1 MSREKETQMIDWIK
15 IRNDYISTKVSLR
28 ALAEKYGVNF
38 SSVQRRCTK
47 EDWVSQRKS
56 MRVKVQSKSSQKIE
70 EKISDSEADR
80 MSRILNIAD
89 GLIGKIEEAVG
100 VIQPDDARNL
110 KNLVSA
116 TNELKKM
123 IGTDG
128 NDSDRKAAEALL
140 EIFKSDSDESND
152 SYDSYD
158 SPTGNDGDDEC

>member
-1 MSREKETQMIDWIK
+1 MSREKGMIDWIK

-47 EDWVSQRKS
+47 ESWVSQRES
-56 MRVKVQSKSSQKIE
+56 MLAEVQSKISQKMTDLIAV
-70 EKISDSEADR
+70 SEVDR

-100 VIQPDDARNL
+100 EIQPDDARNL

-140 EIFKSDSDESND
+140 EIFRPDDGTPESA
-152 SYDSYD
+152 
-158 SPTGNDGDDEC
+158 GDDEC